1 MSKINEILDKL
12 NDWWFW
18 FKNLFLSYYELTVSY
33 NSIYGDGDDEIF
45 TVAKFY
51 KKQDKYLKFKTEDG
65 DIVEIRGA
73 EGLNYKIKEL

>member
-1 MSKINEILDKL
+1 MSKQEFLEKL

-33 NSIYGDGDDEIF
+33 NSVYGDADDEVFI
-45 TVAKFY
+45 VAKFY
-51 KKQDKYLKFKTEDG
+51 KKQDKYLQFKTEDG